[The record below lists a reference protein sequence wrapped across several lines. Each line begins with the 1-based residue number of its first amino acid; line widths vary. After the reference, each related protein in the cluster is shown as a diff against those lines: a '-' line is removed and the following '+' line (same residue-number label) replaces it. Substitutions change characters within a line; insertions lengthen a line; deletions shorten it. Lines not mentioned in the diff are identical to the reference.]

1 MRPNDGCPAETNHG
15 SLAGEIFRNLMSP
28 YRALHD
34 PIFLAYVWII
44 FVSLLVGGLALGI
57 LHWGFRKDLGSIWS
71 TYRSWLI
78 MAPVG
83 MAAVFLG
90 RVPTIIGATLLAV
103 FVFKEFARASGLYRD
118 WWMTGAVYAGIVAVG
133 IASFVPHPRGQEP
146 GSGWYGFF
154 VAVPVFAIGLIL
166 LIPIL
171 RNRARGELQKMSLSI
186 VGFIYIGWMFGHLG
200 FLANAVN
207 AYGFLCYVI
216 FATELNDV
224 SAFTFGRLFG
234 RHRLRS
240 EISPNKTWEGALG
253 AVAVS
258 MILPW
263 LLRLSFPF
271 FGTTQLILTGL
282 IVGIGGLLG
291 DLSIS
296 VIKRDIGA
304 KDMGAA
310 IPGHGGILDRIDSLV
325 YVAPLFMHMAGYYY
339 GLR

>member
-1 MRPNDGCPAETNHG
+1 M
-15 SLAGEIFRNLMSP
+15 ISP
-28 YRALHD
+28 QAALHD
-34 PIFLAYVWII
+34 PVFRAY
-44 FVSLLVGGLALGI
+44 LLIVPATLALGGAV
-57 LHWGFRKDLGSIWS
+57 LGFLSWGLKKELGPIWK
-71 TYRSWLI
+71 TYRSWL
-78 MAPVG
+78 V
-83 MAAVFLG
+83 MAAIGLLVVFAG
-90 RVPTIIGATLLAV
+90 HMAVIGGVTLLSI
-103 FVFKEFARASGLYRD
+103 FGFKEFARASGLYRD
-118 WWMTGAVYAGIVAVG
+118 WWMTGAVYAGIFAVG
-133 IASFVPHPRGQEP
+133 VASFMTQPRGQEP
-146 GSGWYGFF
+146 GSGWYGLF
-154 VAVPVFAIGLIL
+154 VAVPVFAIAVIL

-224 SAFTFGRLFG
+224 SAFTLGRLFG
-234 RHRLRS
+234 RHPLRS
-240 EISPNKTWEGALG
+240 KISPNKTWEGALG
-253 AVAVS
+253 AVTVS
-258 MILPW
+258 MLLPW
-263 LLRLSFPF
+263 LLRFSFPF

-296 VIKRDIGA
+296 VIKRDIGT

-339 GLR
+339 ALR